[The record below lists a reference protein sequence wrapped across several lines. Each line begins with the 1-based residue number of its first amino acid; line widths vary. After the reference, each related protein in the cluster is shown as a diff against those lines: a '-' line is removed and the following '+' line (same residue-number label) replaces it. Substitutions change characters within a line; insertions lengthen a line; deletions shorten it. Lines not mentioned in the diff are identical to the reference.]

1 MSKITMRLGDLK
13 RIPVFKKGVWVD
25 TKPYEFTGEDLT
37 KMLQDQPTGSL
48 ILQLWDENKRLK
60 DAADI
65 SKLIQSTFHNG
76 NICQDDCVSDDKSS
90 SIEVIDQ
97 RKKKGSNKKGSNKK
111 GSNKKGGNNGL
122 DVKSDNKIGTNK
134 KGSRTPKNDGS
145 RSSNKKGGGGD
156 K

>member
-1 MSKITMRLGDLK
+1 MPS
-13 RIPVFKKGVWVD
+13 PVRSW
-25 TKPYEFTGEDLT
+25 
-37 KMLQDQPTGSL
+37 
-48 ILQLWDENKRLK
+48 W
-60 DAADI
+60 DAARAPLEPLHRP
-65 SKLIQSTFHNG
+65 S
-76 NICQDDCVSDDKSS
+76 
-90 SIEVIDQ
+90 
-97 RKKKGSNKKGSNKK
+97 KGSNKK